1 MFECFLQRKRVGFS
15 DPVSS
20 TKEYLLDDDEVQKS
34 RSLSRQLIYT
44 QDDDDEENK
53 ENENDIKPIETDI
66 EIELKEEAV
75 EQPALMDHDYDE
87 TSQQQSA
94 DITTSDDSPLQVDED
109 KLVFNNKDELLDYVT
124 KNLSIDELFGK
135 LSQAEQE
142 SIKRKELI
150 TKMAKAV
157 SFEELLVEYFPK
169 NESPNTN
176 KQNAQISL
184 LIAELTKLTKSN
196 TSAKHKV
203 LAAMSTTH
211 KEDFL
216 GLALQDN
223 STSAICDMISVP
235 KVIRYLI
242 HKINTSEADEHSN
255 AVTFLNRAMV
265 KHLLSSTYDA
275 NDDIF
280 PDQKEVHEL
289 MNLLFKSKPK
299 VQIFDITHEYLR
311 NLVEN

>member
-1 MFECFLQRKRVGFS
+1 MQRKRVGFS

-20 TKEYLLDDDEVQKS
+20 TKEYLQDDDEIQKS
-34 RSLSRQLIYT
+34 SSMIRQLIYN
-44 QDDDDEENK
+44 QDDDADEDNK
-53 ENENDIKPIETDI
+53 ENENDIKPIEADTKI
-66 EIELKEEAV
+66 EFKEDAI

-87 TSQQQSA
+87 NSQQQSA
-94 DITTSDDSPLQVDED
+94 DITTSDDSPPPVDED
-109 KLVFNNKDELLDYVT
+109 KLVFKNKDELLDYVT

-150 TKMAKAV
+150 AKMAKAV
-157 SFEELLVEYFPK
+157 SFEELLAEYFPN
-169 NESPNTN
+169 NESPSTY

-196 TSAKHKV
+196 TSAKHKT
-203 LAAMSTTH
+203 LAALSTTH

-216 GLALQDN
+216 ELALQDN
-223 STSAICDMISVP
+223 STSAVCDTISVP

-242 HKINTSEADEHSN
+242 HKINTDEADEHSN

-265 KHLLSSTYDA
+265 KHLLSSTHDA

-289 MNLLFKSKPK
+289 MGLLFKGKPK